1 MVEEGLGYAIC
12 LEKLVNINDETN
24 ICFRPLYPK
33 LETGTVIVWKKH
45 QMFSAA
51 TAKFINKIRNALKA

>member
-12 LEKLVNINDETN
+12 FEKLANINDETN
-24 ICFRPLYPK
+24 LCFRPLYPK

-45 QMFSAA
+45 QVFSTA
-51 TAKFINKIRNALKA
+51 TAKFIKEIMNALKA